1 MLKFE
6 CVNYAAVHTEWRQ
19 YAESIDTRFRG
30 SPGTSRGMLMFK
42 GMIPYYIGL
51 AGILQQFWKMT
62 AYLLHF
68 STSPILWFKIS
79 FRLLYMQRWEYGTC
93 MLSGK
98 NLFYN
103 TSCESHVNLRQYTT
117 HDCGLRLLAHLFWF
131 ACFQTEMIS
140 TLCYGS
146 SAQITLVTLKR
157 GNEKKINHHYL
168 ADYQKQW
175 KAQQKSSNGM

>member
-1 MLKFE
+1 
-6 CVNYAAVHTEWRQ
+6 
-19 YAESIDTRFRG
+19 
-30 SPGTSRGMLMFK
+30 
-42 GMIPYYIGL
+42 
-51 AGILQQFWKMT
+51 MT

-68 STSPILWFKIS
+68 STSPILWFIIS
-79 FRLLYMQRWEYGTC
+79 FRLLYMQRWEYGAC

-157 GNEKKINHHYL
+157 GNEEKINHHY
-168 ADYQKQW
+168 W
-175 KAQQKSSNGM
+175 RITKSSEKLNKNQVMGCNEWIALTRIMSKFRFTL